1 MCDSQIFLLTINS
14 RYTVYRYM
22 LVIYYFIFYAA
33 MFKEYRH
40 VYTQQDGTLEGIY
53 FMSGVS
59 IQAITYTYD
68 GIVMGQQ
75 WIVR

>member
-1 MCDSQIFLLTINS
+1 
-14 RYTVYRYM
+14 M

-53 FMSGVS
+53 FMSVVS
-59 IQAITYTYD
+59 TQAITYD